1 MHWARRRVA
10 ASVMLLTALGV
21 AGGVACASPASAE
34 GCSSMVLTI
43 TVGSPDANTPTNE
56 PGSGC
61 GSIPGGVSEPVA
73 GSSPAP
79 GTTLS
84 SGPGLPGNATPSA
97 SASPA
102 PTATPKPGE
111 TDLGGIL
118 YLSGLRSNYLW
129 SVNPAESVVEL
140 RITLRNVSQS
150 TFDST
155 ARFWIDTS
163 LGNTVSE
170 LANFRIDGLR
180 PNETRVVTAR
190 LGGLGQWTVLQA
202 HATIKPPTTVDGV
215 ALAPITRD
223 SYVFIPPLLA
233 GGIGV
238 FGVGAFFL
246 GKSLVALRLAARA
259 RGIL

>member
-1 MHWARRRVA
+1 MHWAKRRVV

-21 AGGVACASPASAE
+21 AGGVAYASPASAE
-34 GCSSMVLTI
+34 GCSSTVLTV
-43 TVGSPDANTPTNE
+43 TVGSPDANTPTNQ

-61 GSIPGGVSEPVA
+61 GSIPGGVTEPVA
-73 GSSPAP
+73 GSNPTS
-79 GTTLS
+79 GTPLS
-84 SGPGLPGNATPSA
+84 SGPGLPGNATPAA

-118 YLSGLRSNYLW
+118 YLSGLRSNYVW

-202 HATIKPPTTVDGV
+202 HATIKPPITVDGV

-238 FGVGAFFL
+238 FGIGAFFL